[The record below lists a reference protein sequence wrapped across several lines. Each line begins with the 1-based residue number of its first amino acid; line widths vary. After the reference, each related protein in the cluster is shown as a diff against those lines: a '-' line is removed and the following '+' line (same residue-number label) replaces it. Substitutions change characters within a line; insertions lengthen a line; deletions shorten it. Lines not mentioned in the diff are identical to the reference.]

1 MLDSREVT
9 DARRPV
15 PPPSAGG
22 PHRLPVLIALL
33 VFGAVLHSTVASAQ
47 SPDSTSAA
55 ADSLG
60 IQLQAFLDENESVRS
75 IAGGVVV
82 DGRRTTA
89 ARGVLSDSGAAASPA
104 SIYPIGSIT
113 KAFVGLVLADRET
126 KGRLSPADPV
136 ASLLPDS
143 LSLAAGDTA
152 AVTLGQLVTHTSGL
166 PRLPDN
172 LDEPS
177 EFVNLFDPYAA
188 YRMTDLFA
196 AIDTASFDRAPGT
209 AYAYSN
215 FGFGL
220 LGAALAREAGV
231 SFDSMIAA
239 TITGPLGLDDTHT
252 TLLDATDG
260 RIATGY
266 AADGKMMPVW
276 QFTDAMAGLG
286 ALHSTVDDMLT
297 FLGAQADPATAGDLA
312 DAIRL
317 SHTRLHD
324 ADNDRWDVA
333 YGWHILQ
340 YEGRRMLWHSGGT
353 YGGKSFAAF
362 APDHNAGVVLLT
374 NTGLGQPATSAFQR
388 LALQILDAAIDKRG
402 NTPNASPA
410 E

>member
-1 MLDSREVT
+1 MLGSCEVP
-9 DARRPV
+9 APRRPL
-15 PPPSAGG
+15 PYESAGG
-22 PHRLPVLIALL
+22 RHRLAALL
-33 VFGAVLHSTVASAQ
+33 ALFILGVALRPTVTSAQ
-47 SPDSTSAA
+47 SPDPTAAA
-55 ADSLG
+55 ADSLT
-60 IQLQAFLDENESVRS
+60 IQLQAFLDKNEGVRS
-75 IAGGVVV
+75 IAGGVIVN
-82 DGRRTTA
+82 GRRTTA
-89 ARGVLSDSGAAASPA
+89 ARGVLSDSGTVATPA

-126 KGRLSPADPV
+126 KGRLTPTDPV
-136 ASLLPDS
+136 AALLPDS

-177 EFVNLFDPYAA
+177 EFADPFDPYAA
-188 YRMTDLFA
+188 YQVTDLFA
-196 AIDTASFDRAPGT
+196 AVDAASFDRAPGA

-231 SFDSMIAA
+231 SFDAMLAA

-252 TLLDATDG
+252 TPPDVDRT
-260 RIATGY
+260 ATGH
-266 AADGKMMPVW
+266 AANGQDMPDW
-276 QFTDAMAGLG
+276 RFTDAMAGAG

-297 FLGAQADPATAGDLA
+297 LLEAQADPATAGPLE
-312 DAIRL
+312 DAIRR

-340 YEGRRMLWHSGGT
+340 YEGRRMLWHGGGT

-388 LALQILDAAIDKRG
+388 LALQILDAAIDARRDDA
-402 NTPNASPA
+402 NAPPS

>member
-1 MLDSREVT
+1 MDERSER
-9 DARRPV
+9 
-15 PPPSAGG
+15 
-22 PHRLPVLIALL
+22 
-33 VFGAVLHSTVASAQ
+33 AS
-47 SPDSTSAA
+47 DVR

-60 IQLQAFLDENESVRS
+60 AQLETFLETHDNLRS
-75 IAGGVVV
+75 ISGGVVV

-177 EFVNLFDPYAA
+177 EFADLFDPYAV
-188 YRMTDLFA
+188 YQMTDLFA
-196 AIDTASFDRAPGT
+196 AVEAAAFDRAPGT

-215 FGFGL
+215 FGVGL

-231 SFDSMIAA
+231 SFDSVLAA
-239 TITGPLGLDDTHT
+239 TITGPLGLDDTRT
-252 TLLDATDG
+252 TPPDAD
-260 RIATGY
+260 RSATGY
-266 AADGKMMPVW
+266 AADGQAMPDW
-276 QFTDAMAGLG
+276 RFTDAMAGAG

-297 FLGAQADPATAGDLA
+297 FLGAQADPATAGSLE
-312 DAIRL
+312 DAIRR